1 MSNSSSNRYLIFF
14 PFIVGAAVAAG
25 IFIGFFLNGGS
36 HSASVEGFRSGG
48 KKDKLENA
56 IQYILN
62 EYVDTLNQE
71 TLEEDAIVALLE
83 QLDPHSAYIP
93 AKDLQAVSEQLEGN
107 FDGIGVE
114 FNIQRDTIMVVAAI
128 SGGPS
133 ESLGIQSG
141 DRIIAIEGKSIAGIG
156 VKNEDVI
163 SKLRGKS
170 GTKVNVTIFRP
181 GIKKAV
187 DYAITRGQIPL
198 YSLDAS
204 YMASPEVGY
213 IKISRF
219 AATTYEEYLKAFSTL
234 KSKGMQQL
242 ILDLRG
248 NPGGYLNA
256 AVDLCDEFLSK
267 GQKIVYTE
275 GKARKR
281 ENYDATSKGSFEQGG
296 LVVLIDEGSA
306 SASEI
311 VSGAVQDND
320 RGWVLGRRSF
330 GKGLV
335 QEEVRFKDGS
345 AMRLTVAR
353 YYTPTGRCIQ
363 KSYENGVEA
372 YYHELTDRISHGEL
386 VSSDSVQAKDTLAYK
401 TPAGRTVYGGG
412 GVSPDVFIPVDTA
425 GYSAYLSAVVSK
437 GLLNRFAFEYIDSRR
452 SILKQSYPDVD
463 RFAASFPIAS
473 VMSEFK
479 TFAQKNGV
487 PFRPKDYEISSAII
501 SDQVLALMGRS
512 LFGNNAYFSIIN
524 KRDAGIRKA
533 IEVLKSN
540 KLVSTSQSSKAT
552 VLLQH

>member
-1 MSNSSSNRYLIFF
+1 MSNSPSNRYLIFF

-36 HSASVEGFRSGG
+36 HSASVDGFRSGG
-48 KKDKLENA
+48 NKDKLENA

-71 TLEEDAIVALLE
+71 TLEEDAIVAMLE

-141 DRIIAIEGKSIAGIG
+141 DRIIAIEGKSIAGID

-181 GIKKAV
+181 GIKKPI

-198 YSLDAS
+198 YSVDAS

-256 AVDLCDEFLSK
+256 AVDLSDEFLSK

-281 ENYDATSKGSFEQGG
+281 ETYDATSKGSFEEGG

-311 VSGAVQDND
+311 VSGAIQDND

-353 YYTPTGRCIQ
+353 YHTPTGRCIQ

-372 YYHELTDRISHGEL
+372 YYHELTDRFSNGEM
-386 VSSDSVQAKDTLAYK
+386 VSSDSVHIKDTLAYK

-452 SILKQSYPDVD
+452 AVLKQSYPDVE
-463 RFAASFPIAS
+463 RFAATFPITS

-479 TFAQKNGV
+479 TFAAKNEV
-487 PFRPKDYEISSAII
+487 PFRPKEYETSSAII
-501 SDQVLALMGRS
+501 SDQVLALMGRA
-512 LFGNNAYFSIIN
+512 LFGNNAYFSIMN
-524 KRDAGIRKA
+524 RRDTAIRKA
-533 IEVLKSN
+533 IEILKSN
-540 KLVSTSQSSKAT
+540 KLVSTSQSPKAT
-552 VLLQH
+552 VSLQH

>member
-1 MSNSSSNRYLIFF
+1 MSNSSQSRFILFV

-25 IFIGFFLNGGS
+25 IFIGYFL
-36 HSASVEGFRSGG
+36 SGG
-48 KKDKLENA
+48 NHSNNVERFRGLGQKDKLQDA
-56 IQYILN
+56 IQYILH
-62 EYVDTLNQE
+62 EYVDTLNQA
-71 TLEEDAIVALLE
+71 TLEEDAIVAMLE

-93 AKDLQAVSEQLEGN
+93 AKDLQSVSEQLEGN

-141 DRIIAIEGKSIAGIG
+141 DRIISIEGKSIAGVG

-163 SKLRGKS
+163 SKLRGKH
-170 GTKVNVTIFRP
+170 GTKVKVAIFRL
-181 GIKKAV
+181 GVKKPI
-187 DYAITRGQIPL
+187 DYVITRGQIPL

-204 YMASPEVGY
+204 YMASPEIGY

-219 AATTYEEYLKAFSTL
+219 AATTYDEYLKAFNAL
-234 KSKGMQQL
+234 KMQGMQKL

-256 AVDLCDEFLSK
+256 AVDLSDEFLAK
-267 GQKIVYTE
+267 GQRIVYTQ
-275 GKARKR
+275 GNARKR
-281 ENYDATSKGSFEQGG
+281 EDYNATSKGGFETGG

-311 VSGAVQDND
+311 VSGAIQDND
-320 RGWVLGRRSF
+320 RGWVIGRRSF

-335 QEEVRFKDGS
+335 QEEVPFKDGS

-363 KSYENGVEA
+363 KSYANGVEE
-372 YYHELTDRISHGEL
+372 YYHELTDRYSNGEMA
-386 VSSDSVQAKDTLAYK
+386 SSDSIHQKDTLSYK
-401 TPAGRTVYGGG
+401 TPSGRVVYGGG
-412 GVSPDVFIPVDTA
+412 GVMPDVFIPVDTA
-425 GYSAYLSAVVSK
+425 GYSPYISEVVSK

-452 SILKQSYPDVD
+452 AILKESYPNVQ
-463 RFAASFPIAS
+463 RFSSTFPITS

-479 TFAQKNGV
+479 TFAAKNGV
-487 PFRPKDYEISSAII
+487 PYRAKEYEVSSALIT
-501 SDQVLALMGRS
+501 DQVLALMGRA
-512 LFGNNAYFSIIN
+512 LYGNDAYYSIIN
-524 KRDAGIRKA
+524 RRDNTIRKA

-540 KLVSTSQSSKAT
+540 KLVSTSQSAKAT
-552 VLLQH
+552 ASITH